1 MFLLIY
7 SKTILA
13 RVIFKSTK
21 KEFNG
26 GCLFFINLMDD
37 TGVIKCIGYNR
48 DCNRFYNVIKV
59 KIIIIINM
67 VDYDITSPNSVHK
80 SYRLMCE
87 RI

>member
-13 RVIFKSTK
+13 KVILKSTK

-26 GCLFFINLMDD
+26 GCLFFMNLIDN

-48 DCNRFYNVIKV
+48 DCNRFYSVIKV
-59 KIIIIINM
+59 KITIIINTG
-67 VDYDITSPNSVHK
+67 DSNITSPNRVCA
-80 SYRLMCE
+80 Y
-87 RI
+87 